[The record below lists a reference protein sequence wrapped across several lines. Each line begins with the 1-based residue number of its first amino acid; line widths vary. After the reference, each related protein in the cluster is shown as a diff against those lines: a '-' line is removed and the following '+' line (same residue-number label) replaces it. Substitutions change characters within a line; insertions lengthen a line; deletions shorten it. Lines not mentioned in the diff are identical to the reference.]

1 MIENKQ
7 ILEEVRAELV
17 RTLQTIDNTLSS
29 PDVNMRCNNH
39 KFAACK
45 RRALDLKKELNKLTQ
60 STAYKWSGYGQL

>member
-7 ILEEVRAELV
+7 VLEEVRAEIV
-17 RTLQTIDNTLSS
+17 RTLQTIDTALAD
-29 PDVNMRCNNH
+29 PFIANMHNNH

-60 STAYKWSGYGQL
+60 NTKYRWYE